1 MMRKVSPFWRVGVL
15 QALAETFLVN
25 AALMVGLLLSVGHV
39 PSWIVQ
45 QGLFFLSPICA
56 LLCALRLRTS
66 GGRMWWRVLR
76 ELIAAAAL
84 SMGLVLI
91 ACVVI
96 LTLASAFRWE
106 TVLVDSRTADIA
118 LAAVLTM
125 GASGPIFI
133 ACRVGVWLWHY
144 WGRLRR
150 GRLLWALT
158 HAHLTLVVALVAL
171 MATLGA
177 LQVASPGDVE
187 GRFTSGEWAAVLVA
201 RLTQTF
207 LPFAGLMALLTV
219 IMLAVVLPP
228 SAIFSYFVSR
238 RTTRRL
244 QRLATATRAVREGDR
259 AARVAVEGEDEVAR
273 LQSDFNAMA
282 DELERTLQD
291 LEAQRDMVT
300 GLLQSRRDLV
310 VGVSHELR
318 TPVATVRAML
328 ESALEQGKVRPASL
342 RHDLEVMEGEVLRL
356 QRLIDDLF
364 TLSRLEVEQ
373 LTMTCRPTD
382 VAPVVQRIVDAVAPL
397 AWSSGRVEVVAE
409 LPDELPQACVD
420 EARLEQI
427 LANLL
432 RNGVRHTPPGGIVA
446 VVAAAEDGAVRV
458 EVRDTG
464 EGIPAEEL
472 PRIWE
477 RFYRGENART
487 DDVRGAGLGLALVKE
502 LAEAMGGS
510 VGVEST
516 VGEGSRFVVRLPKS
530 DA

>member
-1 MMRKVSPFWRVGVL
+1 MIKKLSPFWRVGAL

-25 AALMVGLLLSVGHV
+25 AILMIALLLSVGHV
-39 PSWIVQ
+39 PSQVVQ

-56 LLCALRLRTS
+56 LLCALRLRVPE
-66 GGRMWWRVLR
+66 GRVWWRLLR
-76 ELIAAAAL
+76 ELIAAVVL
-84 SMGLVLI
+84 SIGLVSI
-91 ACVVI
+91 ACITI
-96 LTLASAFRWE
+96 LILALVFRWE
-106 TVLVDSRTADIA
+106 TVIVDGSVADIV

-125 GASGPIFI
+125 GAGGPIFI
-133 ACRVGVWLWHY
+133 ACRVGVWLWHC

-158 HAHLTLVVALVAL
+158 HAHLTLVVILVAL
-171 MATLGA
+171 FAVFITAGA
-177 LQVASPGDVE
+177 LGERDVTVRVE
-187 GRFTSGEWAAVLVA
+187 TDTPAAEAIRRMTHTVL
-201 RLTQTF
+201 
-207 LPFAGLMALLTV
+207 PSAGLLAIFTAMA
-219 IMLAVVLPP
+219 LAVVLPP

-244 QRLATATRAVREGDR
+244 QRLATTTRAMREGDR
-259 AARVAVEGEDEVAR
+259 GARVAVEGEDEVAR

-282 DELERTLQD
+282 DELERTMQD
-291 LEAQRDMVT
+291 LETQRDTVA
-300 GLLQSRRDLV
+300 GLLQSRRELV

-328 ESALEQGKVRPASL
+328 ESSLKQKGVRPASL
-342 RHDLEVMEGEVLRL
+342 RRDLEVMEGEVLRL

-373 LTMTCRPTD
+373 LTMACQPTD

-409 LPDELPQACVD
+409 LSDERPMACVD
-420 EARLEQI
+420 ESRLEQI

-446 VVAAAEDGAVRV
+446 VLATAEEDAVKI

-472 PRIWE
+472 PHIWE

-502 LAEAMGGS
+502 LAEAMGGNVEVNS
-510 VGVEST
+510 V
-516 VGEGSRFVVRLPKS
+516 VGEGSRFVVRLPMS
-530 DA
+530 DV